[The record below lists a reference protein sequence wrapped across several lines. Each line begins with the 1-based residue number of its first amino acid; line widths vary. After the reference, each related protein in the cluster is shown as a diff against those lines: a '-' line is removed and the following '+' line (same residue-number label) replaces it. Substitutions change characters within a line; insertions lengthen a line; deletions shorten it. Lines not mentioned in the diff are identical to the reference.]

1 MSFVFALTVAAVF
14 VYAGVAK
21 FATFDNW
28 TFQARALGAPDP
40 FVVLVPLA
48 EIALAVLLVG
58 GWWFD
63 QTVAASLL
71 LLSAFTVLLLV
82 RLRDPERLP
91 CSCFGATSQRPMS
104 WLDVA
109 RNVILIASLIAA
121 IPLQR
126 FAYEM
131 ALLEGADIDQP
142 KNLAKSVTVE

>member
-1 MSFVFALTVAAVF
+1 VSFVFAVVVAAVF

-21 FATFDNW
+21 FATFNNW

-58 GWWFD
+58 GWWFV
-63 QTVAASLL
+63 QTVIAGML
-71 LLSAFTVLLLV
+71 LLSAFTILLLV

-104 WLDVA
+104 WLDVF
-109 RNVILIASLIAA
+109 RNVLLIT
-121 IPLQR
+121 
-126 FAYEM
+126 
-131 ALLEGADIDQP
+131 LLAVAVLT
-142 KNLAKSVTVE
+142 K

>member
-1 MSFVFALTVAAVF
+1 MSFVLALVVAAVF

-21 FATFDNW
+21 FATFENW

-63 QTVAASLL
+63 QAVAASLVL
-71 LLSAFTVLLLV
+71 LVAFTILLLV
-82 RLRDPERLP
+82 RLRDPDRLP

-104 WLDVA
+104 WLDVG
-109 RNVILIASLIAA
+109 RNVILIAVLIAA
-121 IPLQR
+121 YLT
-126 FAYEM
+126 
-131 ALLEGADIDQP
+131 
-142 KNLAKSVTVE
+142 K

>member
-1 MSFVFALTVAAVF
+1 MSFVLALVVAAVF

-21 FATFDNW
+21 FATFNNW
-28 TFQARALGAPDP
+28 TTQAQALGAPNP

-63 QTVAASLL
+63 QALAASLIL
-71 LLSAFTVLLLV
+71 LVAFTILLLV

-109 RNVILIASLIAA
+109 RNVILIAVLIAA
-121 IPLQR
+121 YLT
-126 FAYEM
+126 
-131 ALLEGADIDQP
+131 
-142 KNLAKSVTVE
+142 K

>member
-1 MSFVFALTVAAVF
+1 MSFVLALVVAAVF
-14 VYAGVAK
+14 MYAGVAK
-21 FATFDNW
+21 FATFENW

-63 QTVAASLL
+63 QAIAASLIL
-71 LLSAFTVLLLV
+71 LVAFTILLLV

-91 CSCFGATSQRPMS
+91 CSCFGATSQRPIS

-109 RNVILIASLIAA
+109 RNVILIAALIAA
-121 IPLQR
+121 YLT
-126 FAYEM
+126 
-131 ALLEGADIDQP
+131 
-142 KNLAKSVTVE
+142 K

>member
-1 MSFVFALTVAAVF
+1 MSFIFAVVVAAVF

-21 FATFDNW
+21 FATFNNW

-58 GWWFD
+58 GWWFM
-63 QTVAASLL
+63 QTVIAGML
-71 LLSAFTVLLLV
+71 LLSAFTILLLV

-104 WLDVA
+104 WLDVF
-109 RNVILIASLIAA
+109 RNVLLIT
-121 IPLQR
+121 
-126 FAYEM
+126 
-131 ALLEGADIDQP
+131 LLAVAVLT
-142 KNLAKSVTVE
+142 K

>member
-1 MSFVFALTVAAVF
+1 MSFVFALIIATVF

-21 FATFDNW
+21 FATFENW

-63 QTVAASLL
+63 QTIAASLIL
-71 LLSAFTVLLLV
+71 LVSFTILLLV

-109 RNVILIASLIAA
+109 RNGILMAVLIADYLT
-121 IPLQR
+121 
-126 FAYEM
+126 
-131 ALLEGADIDQP
+131 
-142 KNLAKSVTVE
+142 K

>member
-1 MSFVFALTVAAVF
+1 MSFVFALIIATVF

-21 FATFDNW
+21 FATFENW

-63 QTVAASLL
+63 QTIAASLIL
-71 LLSAFTVLLLV
+71 LVSFTILLLV
-82 RLRDPERLP
+82 RLREPERLP

-109 RNVILIASLIAA
+109 RNAILMAVLIAA
-121 IPLQR
+121 YLT
-126 FAYEM
+126 
-131 ALLEGADIDQP
+131 
-142 KNLAKSVTVE
+142 K

>member
-1 MSFVFALTVAAVF
+1 MSFVFALIIATVF

-21 FATFDNW
+21 FATFENW

-63 QTVAASLL
+63 QTIAASLIL
-71 LLSAFTVLLLV
+71 LVSFTILLLV
-82 RLRDPERLP
+82 RLRDHERLP

-109 RNVILIASLIAA
+109 LNAILMAVLIAA
-121 IPLQR
+121 YLT
-126 FAYEM
+126 
-131 ALLEGADIDQP
+131 
-142 KNLAKSVTVE
+142 K

>member
-1 MSFVFALTVAAVF
+1 MSFVFALIVAAVF
-14 VYAGVAK
+14 VYACVAK
-21 FATFDNW
+21 FATFENW

-63 QTVAASLL
+63 QAVAASLIL
-71 LLSAFTVLLLV
+71 LVAFTILLLV

-109 RNVILIASLIAA
+109 RNVILIAVLIAA
-121 IPLQR
+121 YLT
-126 FAYEM
+126 
-131 ALLEGADIDQP
+131 
-142 KNLAKSVTVE
+142 K

>member
-28 TFQARALGAPDP
+28 TFLARALGAPDP

-58 GWWFD
+58 GWWFNS
-63 QTVAASLL
+63 TVVASLL
-71 LLSAFTVLLLV
+71 MLSAFTVLLLV

-104 WLDVA
+104 WLDVV
-109 RNVILIASLIAA
+109 RNVILIAALIAA
-121 IPLQR
+121 YLT
-126 FAYEM
+126 
-131 ALLEGADIDQP
+131 
-142 KNLAKSVTVE
+142 K

>member
-1 MSFVFALTVAAVF
+1 MSFVFTLAVAAVF

-48 EIALAVLLVG
+48 EITLAVLLVG

-71 LLSAFTVLLLV
+71 LLGAFTVLLLV

-109 RNVILIASLIAA
+109 RNVILIAALIAA
-121 IPLQR
+121 YLT
-126 FAYEM
+126 
-131 ALLEGADIDQP
+131 
-142 KNLAKSVTVE
+142 K

>member
-1 MSFVFALTVAAVF
+1 MSFVFALIIATVF

-21 FATFDNW
+21 FATFENW

-63 QTVAASLL
+63 QTIAASLIL
-71 LLSAFTVLLLV
+71 LVSFTILLLV

-109 RNVILIASLIAA
+109 RNAILMAVLIAA
-121 IPLQR
+121 YLT
-126 FAYEM
+126 
-131 ALLEGADIDQP
+131 
-142 KNLAKSVTVE
+142 K

>member
-1 MSFVFALTVAAVF
+1 VSFIFALTVAAIF

-21 FATFDNW
+21 FATFDDW

-71 LLSAFTVLLLV
+71 LLGAFTVLLLV

-109 RNVILIASLIAA
+109 RNVILIAALIAA
-121 IPLQR
+121 YLS
-126 FAYEM
+126 
-131 ALLEGADIDQP
+131 
-142 KNLAKSVTVE
+142 K

>member
-1 MSFVFALTVAAVF
+1 VSFIFALTVAVIF

-71 LLSAFTVLLLV
+71 LLGAFTVLLLV

-109 RNVILIASLIAA
+109 RNVILIAALIAA
-121 IPLQR
+121 YLT
-126 FAYEM
+126 
-131 ALLEGADIDQP
+131 
-142 KNLAKSVTVE
+142 K